1 MPAKEALIIENRKTH
16 LKLAA
21 GIGLIILLGSL
32 YVFLVQSGALETICE
47 CGALRDRILDR
58 GILGPLAIVGLMT
71 LAVVVSPIP
80 SAPIAL
86 ASGLAFG
93 NFWGTVYIVIGAEA
107 GAIIAF
113 FISRSLGY
121 EAMQERFGK
130 TLSIG
135 LLGSQNALTGLVMA
149 MRLIP
154 FISFDI
160 VSYAAGLTPLKPWR
174 FALATLIGVTPVS
187 FALAYFGNEL
197 ASADFNRIEL
207 IVLAIG
213 LVTLIP
219 VAIAFYR
226 RR

>member
-1 MPAKEALIIENRKTH
+1 MPQY
-16 LKLAA
+16 
-21 GIGLIILLGSL
+21 G
-32 YVFLVQSGALETICE
+32 VLETICD
-47 CGALRDRILDR
+47 CDALHQDIVTRGA
-58 GILGPLAIVGLMT
+58 LGPLAVIGLMT

-86 ASGLAFG
+86 AAGMAYG
-93 NFWGTVYIVIGAEA
+93 NFWGTVYIVIGAVA

-121 EAMQERFGK
+121 EAMQKRFGAS
-130 TLSIG
+130 LNVG
-135 LLGSQNALTGLVMA
+135 LLGSQNAMAGLVMA

-154 FISFDI
+154 FLSFDI

-174 FALATLIGVTPVS
+174 FVLATLIGVTPVS
-187 FALAYFGNEL
+187 FALAYFGGEL

-207 IVLAIG
+207 IVLAAG
-213 LVTLIP
+213 MVTLIP

-226 RR
+226 RRKQDNHLA

>member
-1 MPAKEALIIENRKTH
+1 M
-16 LKLAA
+16 
-21 GIGLIILLGSL
+21 IILLGSL
-32 YVFLVQSGALETICE
+32 YVFLSQSGALETICE
-47 CGALRDRILDR
+47 CGVLRDQILNQ
-58 GILGPLAIVGLMT
+58 GVLGPLAVIGLLT

-86 ASGLAFG
+86 AAGMAYG
-93 NFWGTVYIVIGAEA
+93 NFWGTVYIVIGAVA

-121 EAMQERFGK
+121 EAMQKRFGAS
-130 TLSIG
+130 LNVG
-135 LLGSQNALTGLVMA
+135 LLGSQNALTGLVMV

-160 VSYAAGLTPLKPWR
+160 VSYAAGLTTLKPWR
-174 FALATLIGVTPVS
+174 FVLATIIGVTPVS
-187 FALAYFGNEL
+187 FALAYFGGEL

-207 IVLAIG
+207 IVLTAG

-226 RR
+226 RWKQDNHLA